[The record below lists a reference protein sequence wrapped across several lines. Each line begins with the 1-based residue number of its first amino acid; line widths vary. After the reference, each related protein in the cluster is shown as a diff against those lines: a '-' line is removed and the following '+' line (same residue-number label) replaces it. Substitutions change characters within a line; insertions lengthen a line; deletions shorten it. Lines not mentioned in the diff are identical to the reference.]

1 MKYYLI
7 GIKGSGMSSLACI
20 LNDLGYTVI
29 GYDDYQ
35 GHKYTEDN
43 LKLRN
48 IPIYYD
54 NSYSFTDEVVV
65 YSAAFKD
72 NHPELV
78 RAKEKKLTI
87 MKYNQMLGELTKKF
101 KTIAVSGCHGK
112 TTTSYMLSHVL
123 NDIIGSNYLIGE
135 GSGHASLENEYF
147 VIEACEYRR
156 HFLEYHPVYSIITNI
171 EYDHVDYYP
180 NIEDMIDA
188 YQSFC
193 ENTSSFLVVCGDD
206 ENVRKL
212 HIDKEVLYYGFH
224 DHNDI
229 IAKNIQ
235 KEDHH
240 NTFDV
245 YIKNEYYGKVRS
257 LLFGNHMILN
267 TLAVIGICVRLGLDK
282 EKVLASLQTFQG
294 AKKRFDET
302 VYGDV
307 IVVDDYAH
315 HPTEVEVTIETAKEK
330 YPDKEIVAVYMPDT
344 YSRLQMFYKDY
355 IRILNKADK
364 AYVTPVGH
372 GREKQEEYPN
382 VTSKC
387 ILDGLKNGE
396 PIELNEPEKLLKHK
410 NAVILFM
417 SCGNIYVLKENLEK
431 LLKGK

>member
-1 MKYYLI
+1 MKYYLV

-20 LNDLGYTVI
+20 LNDLGYQVI

-54 NSYSFTDEVVV
+54 SSYSLTDEVVV
-65 YSAAFKD
+65 YSAAFKEY
-72 NHPELV
+72 HKELV
-78 RAKEKKLTI
+78 RAKEKNLT
-87 MKYNQMLGELTKKF
+87 MLKYNQMLGELTKKF

-112 TTTSYMLSHVL
+112 TTTSYMMAHVL

-135 GSGHASLENEYF
+135 GSGYASLDNEYF

-171 EYDHVDYYP
+171 EYDHVDYYHD
-180 NIEDMIDA
+180 IEDMISA

-193 ENTSSFLVVCGDD
+193 EKTSSLMVVCGDD

-212 HIDKEVLYYGFH
+212 NIDKEVLYYGLNEN
-224 DHNDI
+224 NDI
-229 IAKNIQ
+229 VAKNIQ
-235 KEDHH
+235 KENNH

-245 YIKNEYYGKVRS
+245 YVKNEYYGKVKS
-257 LLFGNHMILN
+257 LLFGNHMVLN
-267 TLAVIGICVRLGLDK
+267 TLACIGICVKLGLDK
-282 EKVLASLQTFQG
+282 EKVLASLQTFKG

-307 IVVDDYAH
+307 VVVDDYAH
-315 HPTEVEVTIETAKEK
+315 HPTEVEVTIQTAKEK

-355 IRILNKADK
+355 IRILSKADK

-372 GREKQEEYPN
+372 GREKQEEYPG
-382 VTSKC
+382 VTSDL
-387 ILDGLKNGE
+387 ILNELKNGE
-396 PIELNEPEKLLKHK
+396 LIELDKPEKLLKHK
-410 NAVILFM
+410 NAVVLFM
-417 SCGNIYVLKENLEK
+417 SCGNIYVLKENFEK
-431 LLKGK
+431 LLRK